1 MNTPIRISI
10 SKIRIWLLLGLI
22 IFSFGIRFASANQG
36 STRHYDGQP
45 VWSPDGSQIA
55 YESNRDGNND
65 IWVMNS
71 DGTNPT
77 NLTPNGDKKPNIKT
91 HIVWSNDGSYLSFT
105 EIEGK
110 GVWNIWTV
118 MPDGTGLTNI
128 TKETNS
134 RNSSGG
140 NCLLSDKRILFISDR
155 SGVNQVW
162 TINSDGTGLL
172 NLTPD
177 NQDELTLLTCSSDEK
192 YAVYTLDK
200 QTTSQVWRISLTSF
214 RSEKLIDDAI
224 GSLWSPDGKYVAVSM
239 NNQDVVRIN
248 VENFQKSILFI
259 KDQNDRLNNP
269 LWWSSDGE
277 NLFVETIEDV
287 SIRIVEVNLH
297 SLEIKPFF
305 DEQKLRI
312 LSPVL
317 SPDGQFLAFESNSNG
332 DSDVYVMGI
341 DDMRYVNL
349 TSKDQFNT

>member
-1 MNTPIRISI
+1 MNTSIRISI

-22 IFSFGIRFASANQG
+22 TFSFGIRFANAKQVAN
-36 STRHYDGQP
+36 RHYDGQP
-45 VWSPDGSQIA
+45 VWSPDGTQIA
-55 YESNRDGNND
+55 FESNRDGNND

-128 TKETNS
+128 TKATDS

-248 VENFQKSILFI
+248 VENFQKLTLVSHLP
-259 KDQNDRLNNP
+259 NDRLNIP
-269 LWWSSDGE
+269 LWWSSNGE
-277 NLFVETIEDV
+277 NLFVE
-287 SIRIVEVNLH
+287 IVEDDSIVIVRINTQL
-297 SLEIKPFF
+297 LEREMFF

-317 SPDGQFLAFESNSNG
+317 SPDGKFLAFESNSNG
-332 DSDVYVMGI
+332 DSDVYVMNI
-341 DDMRYVNL
+341 DDKSYINL